1 MRTRILVGLLAL
13 LLSSGTAAA
22 QNCNANPF
30 TLTNGQPADA
40 SQVMANFNNAL
51 ACAAQLQ
58 VRMPGGRLTLAT
70 GAAVMT
76 SDVAGATTVFY
87 TPYLGRLVPIWN
99 GTTAFVMTD
108 TGGELSQATTDTTK
122 SPSAVAAG
130 SVYDIFVWNDGGTI
144 RATRGPAWAS
154 LASRGT
160 GLGTTQLQLLNGIY
174 VNANAIA
181 NGPSANL
188 GTYVG
193 TISSNGSAQIDWK
206 LGSSASGGGTATLGV
221 WNAYNRV
228 AVRAQVSDSTA
239 SWTYGAATVRPANN
253 STGNRVNLVSGLPLE
268 AIDARYYDQA
278 VLGGGSGPYALFG
291 LVLDSTTTMDRYMVS
306 QATVLLVGI
315 AAASYVPQLGLHF
328 IQAVEYADG
337 NTTTTFLGG
346 PSTLVGGPALRQAL
360 EVRTVQ

>member
-1 MRTRILVGLLAL
+1 MIKKTLAGLLAL
-13 LLSSGTAAA
+13 VCSTGMAAA

-40 SQVMANFNNAL
+40 TQVMANFNNAL
-51 ACAAQLQ
+51 ACA

-70 GAAVMT
+70 GTSVMT

-99 GTTAFVMTD
+99 GTTFAMTD

-122 SPSAVAAG
+122 SPSAVAAN
-130 SVYDIFVWNDGGTI
+130 SVYDVFVWNDGGTI

-154 LASRGT
+154 STSRGT

-174 VNANAIA
+174 TNQNAIA
-181 NGPSANL
+181 NGPGANL

-228 AVRAQVSDSTA
+228 AVRAQVDDSTA
-239 SWTYGAATVRPANN
+239 SWTYSTATVRPANN
-253 STGNRVNLVSGLPLE
+253 SSGNRVNFVSGLALE
-268 AIDARYYDQA
+268 AIEAHYFSVFSTA
-278 VLGGGSGPYALFG
+278 ATTPAAAAIGLG
-291 LVLDSTTTMDRYMVS
+291 LDSTAGFDHYSFDANQAALSTTFGPV
-306 QATVLLVGI
+306 
-315 AAASYVPQLGLHF
+315 AAASYLPQLGLHF
-328 IQAVEYADG
+328 IQALEWADG
-337 NTTTTFLGG
+337 STTTTFNGG
-346 PSTLVGGPALRQAL
+346 PNVFIGGNPFRQIL
-360 EVRTVQ
+360 EVRTMQ

>member
-1 MRTRILVGLLAL
+1 MITKISAGLLTL
-13 LLSSGTAAA
+13 LLSTGIAVA

-51 ACAAQLQ
+51 GCAAQLQ

-70 GAAVMT
+70 GTAVMT

-99 GTTAFVMTD
+99 GTTFVMTD

-130 SVYDIFVWNDGGTI
+130 SVYDIFVWNDSGTI
-144 RATRGPAWAS
+144 RATRGPAWVS
-154 LASRGT
+154 FTSRGT
-160 GLGTTQLQLLNGIY
+160 GLGASQLQLLNGIY
-174 VNANAIA
+174 TNQNAIA
-181 NGPSANL
+181 NGPGANL

-193 TISSNGSAQIDWK
+193 TIVSDLSSQINWK

-228 AVRAQVSDSTA
+228 AVRTQVNDSTA
-239 SWTYGAATVRPANN
+239 SWNYSAATVRPANN
-253 STGNRVNLVSGLPLE
+253 STGNRVNFVSGLALE
-268 AIDARYYDQA
+268 AVEAHYYNQA
-278 VLGGGSGPYALFG
+278 ALAGTSSSFAFFG
-291 LVLDSTTTMDRYMVS
+291 LALDSTTTMDHY
-306 QATVLLVGI
+306 LVTQGTI
-315 AAASYVPQLGLHF
+315 IIAGNAAAIYLPQSGVHF
-328 IQAVEYADG
+328 IQAVEIADG
-337 NTTTTFLGG
+337 STTTTFSGG
-346 PSTLVGGPALRQAL
+346 TNPFVAGSPFRQAL

>member
-1 MRTRILVGLLAL
+1 MRTRILIGLLAF

-22 QNCNANPF
+22 QICAGNPF
-30 TLTNGQPADA
+30 NLTNGQPADA
-40 SQVMANFNNAL
+40 TQVMANFNNAL

-70 GAAVMT
+70 GTPVMT
-76 SDVAGATTVFY
+76 TDVAGATTVFY
-87 TPYLGRLVPIWN
+87 TPYNGQFVPIWN
-99 GTTAFVMTD
+99 GSTFAMTD
-108 TGGELSQATTDTTK
+108 IGAELSQATTDTTK
-122 SPSAVAAG
+122 SPSAVAAN
-130 SVYDIFVWNDGGTI
+130 SVYDIFIWKDGSTI
-144 RATRGPAWAS
+144 RATRGPAWTS
-154 LASRGT
+154 STSRGT
-160 GLGTTQLQLLNGIY
+160 GPGTSQLQLLTGIY
-174 VNANAIA
+174 VNQNAIA
-181 NGPSANL
+181 NGPQANF

-306 QATVLLVGI
+306 QATVLLVGV